1 MHSITGRYRVMLAVV
16 GVIALAVLAG
26 AVALWPRGELARPAT
41 AGQDDSTRFVSATL
55 TRVAPLDCPEADPG
69 VPGSIC
75 IKVTA
80 RLADG
85 RQVSFDTTDPTG
97 GLFRAGQR
105 VQLAVA
111 EQPGQPPT
119 YYIQDLERGRPLLIL
134 AALFVGAVVAFGRWQ
149 GIRSLIGLGLSFVV
163 IIGFV
168 VPAILHGHSPV
179 LVAVT
184 GAMAIML
191 LSLYLSHGIGPKTTA
206 AVVGTAL
213 ALGLTAALSIAFVA
227 AASLTG
233 LASEDALSA
242 NFAVGGLSLR
252 GLLLAGIIIGGLGVL
267 DVTMSQAS
275 LVTELHQANPT
286 AGMAE
291 LVGGALRVGRDH
303 IAATVNTLFL
313 AYAGAALPLLI
324 LFVTGQDSLGT
335 VVTTEIVAVEV
346 VRALCGS
353 VGLIAAVPLTTVLA
367 ALVATEE
374 PPPGQTQATARAGH
388 APEAQSAPP
397 ADATTLQERS
407 GWGLARGL
415 SREQAGLVFDR
426 VLAVHGPHL
435 SHATVDVDSGAWL
448 TAEELPVEAKTAASR
463 LRQLTADAQRGGV
476 LVPAGPG
483 HRPDPTRPH
492 PTRAAGTA
500 APLWPLHH
508 RRQSVGARRPDASDR
523 DRRQP
528 WRSPLL
534 HLPAGPSRARTC
546 PSPSL
551 RGRPDQFHPG
561 PPPTTHDQDLARPR
575 HHRQVEVGSG

>member
-1 MHSITGRYRVMLAVV
+1 MLAVV
-16 GVIALAVLAG
+16 GVIALAVLGCA
-26 AVALWPRGELARPAT
+26 AALWPRGELPKPG
-41 AGQDDSTRFVSATL
+41 AGGQADPTRLAAATL
-55 TRVAPLDCPEADPG
+55 TKATRVDCPEADPG
-69 VPGSIC
+69 VPGSVC

-97 GLFRAGQR
+97 GMFRAGQR
-105 VQLAVA
+105 VRLAVS
-111 EQPGQPPT
+111 EQPGQPP
-119 YYIQDLERGRPLLIL
+119 YYNIQDLERGRPLLLL

-149 GIRSLIGLGLSFVV
+149 GVRSLIGLGLSFVLIV
-163 IIGFV
+163 GFV

-191 LSLYLSHGIGPKTTA
+191 VSLYLSHGTGPKTTA

-213 ALGLTAALSIAFVA
+213 ALGLTAALAIAFVA

-233 LASEDALSA
+233 LASEEALSA

-267 DVTMSQAS
+267 DDVTMSQAS

-286 AGMAE
+286 AGMAA

-335 VVTTEIVAVEV
+335 VATTEVVAVEV

-374 PPPGQTQATARAGH
+374 PPPGQAHATAGPRH
-388 APEAQSAPP
+388 APEVEIAPP
-397 ADATTLQERS
+397 ADAATTQARS
-407 GWGLARGL
+407 GWGLSRGL
-415 SREQAGLVFDR
+415 SREQAGLVWDR

-448 TAEELPVEAKTAASR
+448 TAEELPAEAKTAASR
-463 LRQLTADAQRGGV
+463 LRQLAADAQRG
-476 LVPAGPG
+476 
-483 HRPDPTRPH
+483 
-492 PTRAAGTA
+492 
-500 APLWPLHH
+500 
-508 RRQSVGARRPDASDR
+508 ASWY
-523 DRRQP
+523 Q
-528 WRSPLL
+528 
-534 HLPAGPSRARTC
+534 RARTGG
-546 PSPSL
+546 L
-551 RGRPDQFHPG
+551 VRL
-561 PPPTTHDQDLARPR
+561 DLARPEELELLR
-575 HHRQVEVGSG
+575 RYGPFTTHASVWVHGDPTPVIETGDSFGDLPRFTYRLTQAELDHVRAVLAEAGLTSSTLVPRRLRATRT

>member
-1 MHSITGRYRVMLAVV
+1 MRSTTGRYRAMLAVV

-55 TRVAPLDCPEADPG
+55 TKVTRVDCEEADPG

-75 IKVTA
+75 IKASA

-97 GLFRAGQR
+97 GLFRAGKR
-105 VQLAVA
+105 VSLAVA

-119 YYIQDLERGRPLLIL
+119 YYIQDLERGRPMLVL
-134 AALFVGAVVAFGRWQ
+134 AALFVGAVIAFGRWQ
-149 GIRSLIGLGLSFVV
+149 GVRSLIGLGLSFVV

-168 VPAILHGHSPV
+168 VPAILRGHSPV
-179 LVAVT
+179 AVAVT

-267 DVTMSQAS
+267 DDVTMSQAS
-275 LVTELHQANPT
+275 LVA
-286 AGMAE
+286 
-291 LVGGALRVGRDH
+291 GALRVGRDH

-324 LFVTGQDSLGT
+324 VFVTGTDPFST
-335 VVTTEIVAVEV
+335 VATSEVVAVEI

-367 ALVATEE
+367 ALVATEAH
-374 PPPGQTQATARAGH
+374 PGHAHATAH
-388 APEAQSAPP
+388 AVHAQEAEQPAP
-397 ADATTLQERS
+397 ADTNGAQGRS
-407 GWGLARGL
+407 GWGLTRGL
-415 SREQAGLVFDR
+415 SQEQAGLVLDR
-426 VLAVHGPHL
+426 ILAVHGSHL
-435 SHATVDVDSGAWL
+435 SHAIVDVDSGGWL
-448 TAEELPVEAKTAASR
+448 AAEELPAEAKAAASR
-463 LRQLTADAQRGGV
+463 LRQLAADAQRG
-476 LVPAGPG
+476 
-483 HRPDPTRPH
+483 
-492 PTRAAGTA
+492 
-500 APLWPLHH
+500 
-508 RRQSVGARRPDASDR
+508 ASWY
-523 DRRQP
+523 Q
-528 WRSPLL
+528 
-534 HLPAGPSRARTC
+534 RARTGGLVHLDLTQSEQLDLLRRYGPFTTDASVWVHGDPTPVIETGDALATSPASLTGWTK
-546 PSPSL
+546 PSSTMSEPFSQ
-551 RGRPDQFHPG
+551 RS
-561 PPPTTHDQDLARPR
+561 A
-575 HHRQVEVGSG
+575 

>member
-1 MHSITGRYRVMLAVV
+1 MLAVV
-16 GVIALAVLAG
+16 GVIALAVLGCAL
-26 AVALWPRGELARPAT
+26 ALWPRGELPRSAA
-41 AGQDDSTRFVSATL
+41 AGQADSTRLVSATL
-55 TRVAPLDCPEADPG
+55 TKVTRVDCPEADPG

-80 RLADG
+80 QLAGG

-97 GLFRAGQR
+97 GMFRAGQR
-105 VQLAVA
+105 ARLAMS
-111 EQPGQPPT
+111 EQRGQPP
-119 YYIQDLERGRPLLIL
+119 YYNVQDLERGRPMLVL
-134 AALFVGAVVAFGRWQ
+134 AALFVLAVVAFGRWQ
-149 GIRSLIGLGLSFVV
+149 GIRSLLGLGLSFVV
-163 IIGFV
+163 IISFV

-191 LSLYLSHGIGPKTTA
+191 ISLYLSHGTGPKTTA

-213 ALGLTAALSIAFVA
+213 ALGLTAALAIAFVA

-267 DVTMSQAS
+267 DDVTMSQAS
-275 LVTELHQANPT
+275 LVTELHHANPT
-286 AGMAE
+286 AGMAA
-291 LVGGALRVGRDH
+291 LVGGAVRVGRDH

-335 VVTTEIVAVEV
+335 VATTEIVAVEV

-374 PPPGQTQATARAGH
+374 PPLAPAQPTAGARP
-388 APEAQSAPP
+388 APEAEIAPP
-397 ADATTLQERS
+397 AEAATTQERS

-415 SREQAGLVFDR
+415 NREEAALVWDR
-426 VLAVHGPHL
+426 VLAVLRPHL
-435 SHATVDVDSGAWL
+435 SHALLDVDGGAWL
-448 TAEELPVEAKTAASR
+448 TAEELPAEAKTAASQ
-463 LRQLTADAQRGGV
+463 LRQLAADAQRG
-476 LVPAGPG
+476 
-483 HRPDPTRPH
+483 
-492 PTRAAGTA
+492 
-500 APLWPLHH
+500 
-508 RRQSVGARRPDASDR
+508 ASWY
-523 DRRQP
+523 Q
-528 WRSPLL
+528 
-534 HLPAGPSRARTC
+534 RARTKGLVRLDLGHPEQLELLC
-546 PSPSL
+546 RYGPFTTDAKVWVHGDPAPVVETRDSFGDLPRFTYRL
-551 RGRPDQFHPG
+551 DQAELERVRALLTEAG
-561 PPPTTHDQDLARPR
+561 LASSALVPR
-575 HHRQVEVGSG
+575 RLHVTMT

>member
-1 MHSITGRYRVMLAVV
+1 MLAVV
-16 GVIALAVLAG
+16 GVIALAVLGCA
-26 AVALWPRGELARPAT
+26 AALWPRGELPKSGAD
-41 AGQDDSTRFVSATL
+41 GQADSTQLVSATL
-55 TRVAPLDCPEADPG
+55 TKVTRVDCPEADPG
-69 VPGSIC
+69 VPGSVC

-80 RLADG
+80 RLAGG

-97 GLFRAGQR
+97 GMFRAGQR
-105 VQLAVA
+105 VRLAVS
-111 EQPGQPPT
+111 EQPGQPP
-119 YYIQDLERGRPLLIL
+119 YYNIQDLERGRPLLVL

-149 GIRSLIGLGLSFVV
+149 GVRSLIGLGLSFLV
-163 IIGFV
+163 IVSFV

-191 LSLYLSHGIGPKTTA
+191 ISLYLSHGTGPKTTA
-206 AVVGTAL
+206 AVLGTAL
-213 ALGLTAALSIAFVA
+213 ALGLTAALAIAFVA

-233 LASEDALSA
+233 LASEEALSA

-267 DVTMSQAS
+267 DDVTMSQAS

-335 VVTTEIVAVEV
+335 VATTEIVAVEV

-374 PPPGQTQATARAGH
+374 PPPGQTQAPAAAGH

-397 ADATTLQERS
+397 ADAATTQERS
-407 GWGLARGL
+407 GWGLSRGL

-426 VLAVHGPHL
+426 ILAVHGPHL
-435 SHATVDVDSGAWL
+435 SHAIVDVDSGAWL
-448 TAEELPVEAKTAASR
+448 TAEELPAEAKTAASR
-463 LRQLTADAQRGGV
+463 LRQLAADAQRGASWYQRARATGLV
-476 LVPAGPG
+476 QLDLTQPEQLELLRRYGPFTTDARVWVHGDPTPVIETGDSLGDLPRFTYRLAQAELEHVRALLAEAGLTSSTLVP
-483 HRPDPTRPH
+483 RRLRTTR
-492 PTRAAGTA
+492 T
-500 APLWPLHH
+500 
-508 RRQSVGARRPDASDR
+508 
-523 DRRQP
+523 
-528 WRSPLL
+528 
-534 HLPAGPSRARTC
+534 
-546 PSPSL
+546 
-551 RGRPDQFHPG
+551 
-561 PPPTTHDQDLARPR
+561 
-575 HHRQVEVGSG
+575 